1 MSLRGVMLDRLPLDR
16 GDLDFADLAAAL
28 DGLDYHDATPRDA
41 VARRIAGA
49 GAVFTNKVVLDRDVI
64 RAAAGRGLR
73 LICLMATGTDNV
85 DVAAARE
92 AGVAVTHC
100 RGYATPAVTQ
110 HVFAL
115 ITALATRLPDYAAAV
130 RRGDWGEA
138 GTFCLLDY
146 PIRELAGGTLGI
158 VGHGELGRA
167 VARVAEALGMIVLVS
182 RRPGGDD
189 RPGRASFHEVLARA
203 DVLSLHCP
211 LTPETR
217 GLIGAD
223 ALAAMKE
230 TAFLVNTARGA
241 LVDEVALAEA
251 LRRGA
256 IAGAGL
262 DVLSAE
268 PPPSDHALLAG
279 DIPNLIVTPHTAWG
293 TRAARQRLVDQLAE
307 NVAAFRAGE
316 SLRRVD

>member
-1 MSLRGVMLDRLPLDR
+1 MTLRGVMLDRLPLDR
-16 GDLDFADLAAAL
+16 GDLDFGALEEGL
-28 DGLDYHDATPRDA
+28 DGLDYHDATPREE
-41 VARRIAGA
+41 VPQRIAGT
-49 GAVFTNKVVLDRDVI
+49 GVVFTNKVVLDRDAI
-64 RAAAGRGLR
+64 DAAAGQGLR
-73 LICLMATGTDNV
+73 LICLMATGTANV

-115 ITALATRLPDYAAAV
+115 ITALATRLPDYATAV
-130 RRGDWGEA
+130 RRGDWGAA

-158 VGHGELGRA
+158 VGHGELGRS
-167 VARVAEALGMIVLVS
+167 VARVAEALGMTVLVS

-189 RPGRASFHEVLARA
+189 RPGRVPFDEVLARA

-217 GLIGAD
+217 GLIGAG

-251 LRRGA
+251 LCRGA

-262 DVLSAE
+262 DVLSEE
-268 PPPSDHALLAG
+268 PPPADHPLLAG
-279 DIPNLIVTPHTAWG
+279 DIPNLIVTPHSAWG

-307 NVAAFRAGE
+307 NVTAFRAGE